1 MANQMNITDDQSQA
15 RDVMAYNDD
24 LTYHEWLVKEIA
36 DMERRLDNH
45 VVSPGMRTIYE
56 IYLDSLRRDL
66 RQSEENE

>member
-1 MANQMNITDDQSQA
+1 M
-15 RDVMAYNDD
+15 NDD

-45 VVSPGMRTIYE
+45 VVSPGMKVIYE

-66 RQSEENE
+66 RQSEGRE

>member
-1 MANQMNITDDQSQA
+1 
-15 RDVMAYNDD
+15 
-24 LTYHEWLVKEIA
+24 
-36 DMERRLDNH
+36 MERRLDNH